1 MTIPADRRARTL
13 LLVDD
18 EAPLLH
24 ALERLFRPAGY
35 RLLAAASGAEALR
48 LLDEHD
54 VQVILSDHRMPGMSG
69 IELLARARAAHPDC
83 VRMVLSGYA
92 DIEAITEAINHGHV
106 YKFLHKPWD
115 NEQLLA
121 NVRDAFARHD
131 EARRARLFS
140 SIYRNA
146 GEAIAVF
153 DRHGTIEEVNPAFA
167 ALHGAPAE
175 ELAGRPAAALA
186 AGAEIGAE
194 QRAIL
199 AELRRAGRW
208 RGETW
213 APRRDGTSVPV
224 ALDLAAL
231 RDEREQ
237 VTGFVALCT
246 DISERKAREI
256 ALRDSEKRFRDV
268 MEFAP
273 IGMVLVGLD
282 GRLLKVNQAL
292 CDILGYPRTELE
304 GMSFEQITHPD
315 DLAPDLANRRQLLE
329 GSLPVIRAEKR
340 YLHRDGRVV
349 WVQLTAAL
357 LRDSHGVPQCFDAQV
372 EDITERKHDRERIH
386 RLAYYDALTGLPN
399 RRLFMERLD
408 RVLLEARRQERAAA
422 VMFLDLDHFK
432 QVNDTHGHEVG
443 DELLKIVAARLA
455 ACLRSGDT
463 VARQG
468 GDEFVVVLAEI
479 AQPDDATRVA
489 AKLAAGV
496 GAPLA
501 IGALTLT
508 PTTSIGIALYPAHG
522 RDASTLMRHADAALY
537 AAKAAGRNGWRI
549 HAPATVPPA
558 PTFSGAPP
566 ASKGTPP

>member
-1 MTIPADRRARTL
+1 MTSPARTL

-18 EAPLLH
+18 EEALLH
-24 ALERLFRPAGY
+24 ALQRLFHPAGY
-35 RLLAAASGAEALR
+35 RLLSAGSGTEALR

-69 IELLARARAAHPDC
+69 IELLARARAANPDC

-115 NEQLLA
+115 NEQLLS
-121 NVRDAFARHD
+121 NVRDAFARHA
-131 EARRARLFS
+131 EARRALLFS

-146 GEAIAVF
+146 GEAIAIF

-167 ALHGAPAE
+167 ALYGAPAE

-186 AGAEIGAE
+186 AGAEIDAE

-199 AELRRAGRW
+199 AALRRAGRW

-213 APRRDGTSVPV
+213 APRRDGTSVPI

-231 RDEREQ
+231 RDERGQ
-237 VTGFVALCT
+237 ITGHVALCT

-256 ALRDSEKRFRDV
+256 ALRESEKRFRDI

-273 IGMVLVGLD
+273 IGMVIVDLD
-282 GRLLKVNQAL
+282 GRLLKVNQSL
-292 CDILGYPRTELE
+292 CDILGYPREELE

-315 DLAPDLANRRQLLE
+315 DLAQDLGSRRQLLA
-329 GSLPVIRAEKR
+329 GRLPVIRAEKR
-340 YLHRDGRVV
+340 YLHRDGHVV

-357 LRDSHGVPQCFDAQV
+357 LRDTHGVPQCFDAQV
-372 EDITERKHDRERIH
+372 EDITERKRDRERI
-386 RLAYYDALTGLPN
+386 RQLAYYDALTGLPN
-399 RRLFMERLD
+399 RRLFKERLD
-408 RVLLEARRQERAAA
+408 QALLQALRQERTVA

-432 QVNDTHGHEVG
+432 QINDTHGHDVG
-443 DELLKIVAARLA
+443 DALLKIIADRLA
-455 ACLRSGDT
+455 ACVRGGDT

-479 AQPDDATRVA
+479 SQPDDAARVA
-489 AKLAAGV
+489 EKLAAGV
-496 GAPLA
+496 AQPLA
-501 IGALTLT
+501 IGALTLA
-508 PTTSIGIALYPAHG
+508 PTASIGIALYPTHG
-522 RDASTLMRHADAALY
+522 RDATTLMRHADAALY
-537 AAKAAGRNGWRI
+537 AVKAAGRNGWRI
-549 HAPATVPPA
+549 HAPATVPPE
-558 PTFSGAPP
+558 PTLSTTAATGR
-566 ASKGTPP
+566 S

>member
-1 MTIPADRRARTL
+1 MTSPARTL

-18 EAPLLH
+18 EEALLH
-24 ALERLFRPAGY
+24 ALQRLFHPAGY
-35 RLLAAASGAEALR
+35 RLLSAGSGTEALR

-115 NEQLLA
+115 NEQLLS
-121 NVRDAFARHD
+121 NVRDAFARHA
-131 EARRARLFS
+131 EARRALLFS

-146 GEAIAVF
+146 GEAIAIF

-167 ALHGAPAE
+167 ALYGAPAE
-175 ELAGRPAAALA
+175 ELAGQPAAALA
-186 AGAEIGAE
+186 AGAEIDAE
-194 QRAIL
+194 QHAIL
-199 AELRRAGRW
+199 AALRRAGRW

-213 APRRDGTSVPV
+213 APRRDGTSVPI

-231 RDEREQ
+231 RDERGQ
-237 VTGFVALCT
+237 ITGHVALCT

-256 ALRDSEKRFRDV
+256 ALRESEKRFRDI

-273 IGMVLVGLD
+273 IGMVIVDLD
-282 GRLLKVNQAL
+282 GRLLKVNQSL
-292 CDILGYPRTELE
+292 CDILGYPREELE

-315 DLAPDLANRRQLLE
+315 DLAQDLGSRRQLLA
-329 GSLPVIRAEKR
+329 GRLPVIRAEKR
-340 YLHRDGRVV
+340 YLHRDGHVV

-357 LRDSHGVPQCFDAQV
+357 LRDTHGVPQCFDAQV
-372 EDITERKHDRERIH
+372 EDITERKRDRERI
-386 RLAYYDALTGLPN
+386 RQLAYYDALTGLPN
-399 RRLFMERLD
+399 RRLFKERLD
-408 RVLLEARRQERAAA
+408 QALLQALRQERTVA

-432 QVNDTHGHEVG
+432 QINDTHGHDVG
-443 DELLKIVAARLA
+443 DALLKIIADRLA
-455 ACLRSGDT
+455 ACVRGGDT

-479 AQPDDATRVA
+479 SQPDDAARVA
-489 AKLAAGV
+489 EKLAAGV
-496 GAPLA
+496 AQPLA
-501 IGALTLT
+501 IGALTLA
-508 PTTSIGIALYPAHG
+508 PTASIGIALYPTHG
-522 RDASTLMRHADAALY
+522 RDATTLMRHADAALY
-537 AAKAAGRNGWRI
+537 AVKAAGRNGWRI
-549 HAPATVPPA
+549 HAPATVPPEPTLSTSA
-558 PTFSGAPP
+558 PTGRS
-566 ASKGTPP
+566 